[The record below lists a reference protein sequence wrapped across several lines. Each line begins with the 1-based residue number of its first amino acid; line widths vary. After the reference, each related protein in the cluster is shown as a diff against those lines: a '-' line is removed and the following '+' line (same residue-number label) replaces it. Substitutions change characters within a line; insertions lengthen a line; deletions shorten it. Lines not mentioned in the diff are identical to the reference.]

1 MSDRLIRSACLAGAC
16 AVALFAWTVAAHAS
30 PIYACVDAN
39 GKHITSDRPIA
50 ECLARE
56 HRILNPDGSTREIRS
71 PVPTADEQADQ
82 EARER
87 AKAVRAAIEAD
98 AVRSD
103 RNLRS
108 RYPNEA
114 AHQRARAAALDDVR
128 RTVQLSQ
135 RRLDDLAA
143 ERKPLQ
149 DEAEFYVGRP
159 MPGLLKQQ
167 LDGNEAA
174 TEAQRTLMANQQA
187 ETRRIN
193 AAFDAELARLRAV
206 WSGAQPGSMGPMPKA
221 SGVAA
226 ASPGA
231 AASATAKAQR

>member
-1 MSDRLIRSACLAGAC
+1 MGLALIG
-16 AVALFAWTVAAHAS
+16 WTLVAHAS

-56 HRILNPDGSTREIRS
+56 HRVLNPDGSTREIRS
-71 PVPTADEQADQ
+71 PVLTADEQSELD
-82 EARER
+82 ARER

-128 RTVQLSQ
+128 RTLQLSQ
-135 RRLDDLAA
+135 RRLDALAA

-149 DEAEFYVGRP
+149 DEAEFYTGRQ
-159 MPGLLKQQ
+159 MPPLLKQQ
-167 LDGNEAA
+167 LDGNEVAA
-174 TEAQRTLMANQQA
+174 EAQRTLMVNQQA
-187 ETRRIN
+187 ETLRIN
-193 AAFDAELARLRAV
+193 AAFDVELARLRAV
-206 WSGAQPGSMGPMPKA
+206 WAGAAPGSLGPMPKP

-226 ASPGA
+226 ASR
-231 AASATAKAQR
+231 AASASAKPKP

>member
-1 MSDRLIRSACLAGAC
+1 MRRACLAAAC
-16 AVALFAWTVAAHAS
+16 SLALVTGTVAVQAS

-50 ECLARE
+50 ECLSRE
-56 HRILNPDGSTREIRS
+56 HRVLNPDGSTREIRS
-71 PVPTADEQADQ
+71 PALTADEQAEL

-87 AKAVRAAIEAD
+87 AKAMRAAIEAD

-128 RTVQLSQ
+128 RTLQLSQ
-135 RRLDDLAA
+135 RRLDALAA

-149 DEAEFYVGRP
+149 DEAEFYTGRQ
-159 MPGLLKQQ
+159 MPPLLKQQ
-167 LDGNEAA
+167 LDGNAVAA
-174 TEAQRTLMANQQA
+174 DAQRTLMANQRA
-187 ETRRIN
+187 ETLRIN

-206 WSGAQPGSMGPMPKA
+206 WAGAPPGSLGPMPKA
-221 SGVAA
+221 SATAA
-226 ASPGA
+226 PSPGTP
-231 AASATAKAQR
+231 ASATVKARR

>member
-1 MSDRLIRSACLAGAC
+1 VGLALVG
-16 AVALFAWTVAAHAS
+16 WTWVAHAS

-56 HRILNPDGSTREIRS
+56 HRVLNPDGSTREIRS
-71 PVPTADEQADQ
+71 PVLTADKQSELD
-82 EARER
+82 ARER

-128 RTVQLSQ
+128 RTLQLSQ
-135 RRLDDLAA
+135 RRLDALAA

-149 DEAEFYVGRP
+149 DEAEFYTGRQ
-159 MPGLLKQQ
+159 MPPLLKQQ
-167 LDGNEAA
+167 LDGNEVAA
-174 TEAQRTLMANQQA
+174 EAQRTLMVNQQA
-187 ETRRIN
+187 ETLRIN
-193 AAFDAELARLRAV
+193 AAFDVELARLRAV
-206 WSGAQPGSMGPMPKA
+206 WAGAAPGSLGPMPKP
-221 SGVAA
+221 SGAAA
-226 ASPGA
+226 ASR
-231 AASATAKAQR
+231 AASASAKPKP

>member
-1 MSDRLIRSACLAGAC
+1 VGLALAG
-16 AVALFAWTVAAHAS
+16 WTLAAHAS

-56 HRILNPDGSTREIRS
+56 HRVLNPDGSTRGIRS
-71 PVPTADEQADQ
+71 PVLTADEQSELD
-82 EARER
+82 ARER

-103 RNLRS
+103 RNLRT

-128 RTVQLSQ
+128 RTLQLSQ
-135 RRLDDLAA
+135 RRLDALAA

-149 DEAEFYVGRP
+149 DEAEFYTGRQ
-159 MPGLLKQQ
+159 MPPLLKQQ
-167 LDGNEAA
+167 LDGNEVAA
-174 TEAQRTLMANQQA
+174 EAQRTLMVNQQA
-187 ETRRIN
+187 ETLRIN
-193 AAFDAELARLRAV
+193 AAFDVELARLRAV
-206 WSGAQPGSMGPMPKA
+206 WAGAKPGSLGPMPKA
-221 SGVAA
+221 SGATA
-226 ASPGA
+226 ASRT
-231 AASATAKAQR
+231 ASASAKP

>member
-1 MSDRLIRSACLAGAC
+1 
-16 AVALFAWTVAAHAS
+16 VAAQAS

-56 HRILNPDGSTREIRS
+56 HRMLNADGSTREIRS
-71 PVPTADEQADQ
+71 PVPTADEQAEQD
-82 EARER
+82 ARER
-87 AKAVRAAIEAD
+87 AKLMRAAIEAD

-193 AAFDAELARLRAV
+193 AAFDVELARLRAV
-206 WSGAQPGSMGPMPKA
+206 WSGAQPGSLGPMSKA
-221 SGVAA
+221 SGAAA
-226 ASPGA
+226 ASPDA
-231 AASATAKAQR
+231 AASASGKAKR

>member
-1 MSDRLIRSACLAGAC
+1 M
-16 AVALFAWTVAAHAS
+16 
-30 PIYACVDAN
+30 
-39 GKHITSDRPIA
+39 
-50 ECLARE
+50 
-56 HRILNPDGSTREIRS
+56 
-71 PVPTADEQADQ
+71 
-82 EARER
+82 
-87 AKAVRAAIEAD
+87 
-98 AVRSD
+98 RSD

-193 AAFDAELARLRAV
+193 AAFDVELARLRAV
-206 WSGAQPGSMGPMPKA
+206 WSGAQLGSLGPMSKA
-221 SGVAA
+221 SGAAA
-226 ASPGA
+226 ASPDA
-231 AASATAKAQR
+231 AASASGKAKR

>member
-1 MSDRLIRSACLAGAC
+1 MRRACLAAAC
-16 AVALFAWTVAAHAS
+16 SLALVTGAVAVQAS

-50 ECLARE
+50 ECLSRE
-56 HRILNPDGSTREIRS
+56 HRVLNPDGSTREIRS
-71 PVPTADEQADQ
+71 PVLTADEQADQ
-82 EARER
+82 DARDR
-87 AKAVRAAIEAD
+87 AKAMRAAIEAD

-128 RTVQLSQ
+128 RTLQLSQ

-159 MPGLLKQQ
+159 MPPLLKQQ
-167 LDGNEAA
+167 LDGNAAA
-174 TEAQRTLMANQQA
+174 TEAQATLMSNQRA
-187 ETRRIN
+187 ETQRIN

-206 WSGAQPGSMGPMPKA
+206 WAGVAPGSLGPMPKA
-221 SGVAA
+221 SGATS
-226 ASPGA
+226 ASHGV
-231 AASATAKAQR
+231 AASAGAKAKP

>member
-1 MSDRLIRSACLAGAC
+1 M
-16 AVALFAWTVAAHAS
+16 ALVLWTWAAHAA

-39 GKHITSDRPIA
+39 GNHLTSDRPIA
-50 ECLARE
+50 ECLARG
-56 HRILNPDGSTREIRS
+56 HRVLNPDGSTREIRS
-71 PVPTADEQADQ
+71 PALTADEQSEQ

-128 RTVQLSQ
+128 RTLQLSQ

-149 DEAEFYVGRP
+149 DEAEFYAGRQ
-159 MPGLLKQQ
+159 MPPLLKQQ

-174 TEAQRTLMANQQA
+174 ADAQRTLMLNQQA
-187 ETRRIN
+187 ETLRIN

-206 WSGAQPGSMGPMPKA
+206 WAGARPGSLGPMPKA
-221 SGVAA
+221 SEPA
-226 ASPGA
+226 A
-231 AASATAKAQR
+231 AASANARAKPRP

>member
-1 MSDRLIRSACLAGAC
+1 MVSEPLFQRICLAA
-16 AVALFAWTVAAHAS
+16 ALAWPVAALAS

-50 ECLARE
+50 ECLSRE
-56 HRILNPDGSTREIRS
+56 HRVLNPDGSTREIRS
-71 PVPTADEQADQ
+71 PVMTADEQAEQD
-82 EARER
+82 ARDR

-98 AVRSD
+98 AIRSD

-128 RTVQLSQ
+128 RTLQLSQ

-143 ERKPLQ
+143 ERKPLEE
-149 DEAEFYVGRP
+149 EAEFYAGRQLP
-159 MPGLLKQQ
+159 PLLKQQ

-174 TEAQRTLMANQQA
+174 AEAQRTLMVNQRA
-187 ETRRIN
+187 ETQRIN

-206 WSGAQPGSMGPMPKA
+206 WSGAAPGSLGPLPKA
-221 SGVAA
+221 
-226 ASPGA
+226 PGA
-231 AASATAKAQR
+231 AAASTGVAASASAKPKPKP